1 MSATP
6 APVPDWFHNRVV
18 SGLQFLMS
26 LGLNGTPAAEVVRLT
41 ATAWIT
47 ALWEGGP
54 AWDEQADNARLER
67 AFMALAVKAERW
79 PAPRALLDHL
89 PPRAQQPR
97 LPPPPRQGP
106 SPEVRARLAQ
116 LSRRWDDKP
125 RKENAA

>member
-1 MSATP
+1 MSGAPT
-6 APVPDWFHNRVV
+6 PVPTWFHNRVV

-41 ATAWIT
+41 ATSWIT

-79 PAPRALLDHL
+79 PAPRQLLDHM
-89 PPRAQQPR
+89 PPRPQQPR
-97 LPPPPRQGP
+97 LPPPPLKGP
-106 SPEVRARLAQ
+106 SPEVRAQLAR
-116 LSRRWDDKP
+116 LSRRWDDKAP
-125 RKENAA
+125 KEHNT